1 MKKHFEK
8 IRKNALDLTK
18 AVTVKSIKNLTEEDL
33 DILAE
38 TIDML
43 NDIYEALY
51 DDVFVELE

>member
-8 IRKNALDLTK
+8 IRKNASDLTK